1 MFAVLETK
9 PLAECQNGF
18 SIVTLRKEQLRLC
31 ETVFLADRVF
41 SPILLTAVAL
51 DIPLLCINFHQGFRS
66 HSLSKEEIT
75 FVSSVLYWCIMVCE
89 VRVNQKVRFDTVTA
103 NFSSLFFNVF
113 VRVEQ
118 RAWSFLISLWRS
130 KGLEKRHFS
139 QKYLFV
145 SQCRHFAN

>member
-1 MFAVLETK
+1 MFLESSFSWVLSFLLFYASCEILVKMFAILETK
-9 PLAECQNGF
+9 TLAECQNGL
-18 SIVTLRKEQLRLC
+18 SIVTLRKEHLRLC

-41 SPILLTAVAL
+41 SPILLTVVAL

-75 FVSSVLYWCIMVCE
+75 FVISVLYWCIMVCE

-103 NFSSLFFNVF
+103 NFSSLFFNVS

-118 RAWSFLISLWRS
+118 RA
-130 KGLEKRHFS
+130 
-139 QKYLFV
+139 
-145 SQCRHFAN
+145 